1 MSDTQ
6 KLPNDFVARFLAM
19 AAGSTMFGVPLTELS
34 RDELLAT
41 AAFCMHE
48 AAQARD
54 ESLRQVKFAAEL
66 RRW

>member
-1 MSDTQ
+1 MSDTR
-6 KLPNDFVARFLAM
+6 KLPEDFTTRFLPM
-19 AAGSTMFGVPLTELS
+19 AAGGKMFDVPLMELS

-48 AAQARD
+48 ASSARD

-66 RRW
+66 RRQ